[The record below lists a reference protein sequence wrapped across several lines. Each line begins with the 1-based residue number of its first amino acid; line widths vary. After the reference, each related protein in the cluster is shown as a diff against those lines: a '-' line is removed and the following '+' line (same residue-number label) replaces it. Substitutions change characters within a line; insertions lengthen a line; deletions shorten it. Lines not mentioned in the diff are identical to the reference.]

1 MQRIN
6 CTTDSRRCH
15 YPFVTSP
22 ELWSAGAGDKH
33 PLSRSE
39 SQKFT
44 PKTWFLFSTTC
55 LLSPPVTQGFRRT
68 KHWDMRRVLESNW
81 LRLDEVSV
89 KHPEERTATHQ
100 RLSNVLT
107 REINKITERSLFV
120 LSDRSSETSENKW
133 IFQHENLTIRGRNNE
148 RFLLISQSCVDF

>member
-6 CTTDSRRCH
+6 CTTGSRRCH

-22 ELWSAGAGDKH
+22 ELWSAGAGDKQ

-120 LSDRSSETSENKW
+120 QRRLK
-133 IFQHENLTIRGRNNE
+133 INE
-148 RFLLISQSCVDF
+148 SFNMKISQSEAETMSVFF

>member
-6 CTTDSRRCH
+6 CITGSRRCH

-89 KHPEERTATHQ
+89 KHPEERTAAHQ

-120 LSDRSSETSENKW
+120 QRRLK
-133 IFQHENLTIRGRNNE
+133 INE
-148 RFLLISQSCVDF
+148 SFNMKISQSEAETMSVFF

>member
-6 CTTDSRRCH
+6 CTTGSRHCH

-22 ELWSAGAGDKH
+22 ELWSAGAGDKQ

-89 KHPEERTATHQ
+89 KHPEERTAAHQ

-120 LSDRSSETSENKW
+120 QRRLK
-133 IFQHENLTIRGRNNE
+133 INE
-148 RFLLISQSCVDF
+148 SFNMKISQSEAETMSVFF

>member
-6 CTTDSRRCH
+6 CTTGSRRCH

-22 ELWSAGAGDKH
+22 ELWSAGAGDKQ

-89 KHPEERTATHQ
+89 KHPEERTAAHQ

-107 REINKITERSLFV
+107 REIKITERSLFV
-120 LSDRSSETSENKW
+120 QRRLK
-133 IFQHENLTIRGRNNE
+133 INE
-148 RFLLISQSCVDF
+148 SFNMKISQSEAETMSVFF

>member
-89 KHPEERTATHQ
+89 KHPEERTAAHQ

-120 LSDRSSETSENKW
+120 QRRLK
-133 IFQHENLTIRGRNNE
+133 INE
-148 RFLLISQSCVDF
+148 SFNMKISQSEAETMSVFF

>member
-6 CTTDSRRCH
+6 CTTGSRRCH

-89 KHPEERTATHQ
+89 KHPEERTAAHQ

-120 LSDRSSETSENKW
+120 QRRLK
-133 IFQHENLTIRGRNNE
+133 INE
-148 RFLLISQSCVDF
+148 SFNMKISQSEAETMSVFF

>member
-6 CTTDSRRCH
+6 CTTGSRRCH

-22 ELWSAGAGDKH
+22 ELWSAGAGDKQ

-55 LLSPPVTQGFRRT
+55 PPSPPVTQGFRRT

-89 KHPEERTATHQ
+89 KHPEERTAAHQ

-107 REINKITERSLFV
+107 REIKITERSLFV
-120 LSDRSSETSENKW
+120 QRRLK
-133 IFQHENLTIRGRNNE
+133 INE
-148 RFLLISQSCVDF
+148 SFNMKISQSEAETMSVFF

>member
-22 ELWSAGAGDKH
+22 ELWSAGAGDKQ

-68 KHWDMRRVLESNW
+68 KHWDMRPVLESNW

-89 KHPEERTATHQ
+89 KHPEERTAAHQ

-120 LSDRSSETSENKW
+120 QRRLK
-133 IFQHENLTIRGRNNE
+133 INE
-148 RFLLISQSCVDF
+148 SFNMKISQSEAETMSVFF

>member
-22 ELWSAGAGDKH
+22 ELWSAGAGDKQ

-55 LLSPPVTQGFRRT
+55 PPSPPVTQGFRRT

-89 KHPEERTATHQ
+89 KHPEERTAAHQ

-120 LSDRSSETSENKW
+120 QRRLK
-133 IFQHENLTIRGRNNE
+133 INE
-148 RFLLISQSCVDF
+148 SFNMKISQSEAETMSVFF

>member
-6 CTTDSRRCH
+6 CTTGSRHCH

-22 ELWSAGAGDKH
+22 ELWSAGAGDKQ

-55 LLSPPVTQGFRRT
+55 PPSPPVTQGFRRT

-89 KHPEERTATHQ
+89 KHPEERTAAHQ

-120 LSDRSSETSENKW
+120 QRRLK
-133 IFQHENLTIRGRNNE
+133 INE
-148 RFLLISQSCVDF
+148 SFNMKISQSEAETMSVFF

>member
-89 KHPEERTATHQ
+89 KHPEERTAAHQ

-107 REINKITERSLFV
+107 REIKITERSLFV
-120 LSDRSSETSENKW
+120 QRRLK
-133 IFQHENLTIRGRNNE
+133 INE
-148 RFLLISQSCVDF
+148 SFNMKISQSEAETMSVFF

>member
-22 ELWSAGAGDKH
+22 ELWSAGAGDKQ

-55 LLSPPVTQGFRRT
+55 PPSPPVTQGFRRT
-68 KHWDMRRVLESNW
+68 KHWDMRPVLESNW

-89 KHPEERTATHQ
+89 KHPEERTAAHQ

-120 LSDRSSETSENKW
+120 QRRLK
-133 IFQHENLTIRGRNNE
+133 INE
-148 RFLLISQSCVDF
+148 SFNMKISQSEAETMSVFF

>member
-6 CTTDSRRCH
+6 CTTGSRRCH

-22 ELWSAGAGDKH
+22 ELWSAGAGDKQ

-55 LLSPPVTQGFRRT
+55 PPSPPVTQGFRRT

-89 KHPEERTATHQ
+89 KHPEERTAAHQ

-120 LSDRSSETSENKW
+120 QRRLK
-133 IFQHENLTIRGRNNE
+133 INE
-148 RFLLISQSCVDF
+148 SFNMKISQSEAETMSVFF

>member
-22 ELWSAGAGDKH
+22 ELWSAGAGDKQ

-55 LLSPPVTQGFRRT
+55 PPSPPVTQGFRTT

-89 KHPEERTATHQ
+89 KHPEERTAAHQ

-120 LSDRSSETSENKW
+120 QRRLK
-133 IFQHENLTIRGRNNE
+133 INE
-148 RFLLISQSCVDF
+148 SFNMKISQSEAETMSVFF

>member
-68 KHWDMRRVLESNW
+68 KHWDMRPVLESNW

-89 KHPEERTATHQ
+89 KHPEERTAAHQ

-120 LSDRSSETSENKW
+120 QRRLK
-133 IFQHENLTIRGRNNE
+133 INE
-148 RFLLISQSCVDF
+148 SFNMKISQSEAETMSVFF

>member
-6 CTTDSRRCH
+6 CITGSRRCH

-22 ELWSAGAGDKH
+22 ELWSAGAGDKQ

-55 LLSPPVTQGFRRT
+55 PPSPPVTQGFRRT

-89 KHPEERTATHQ
+89 KHPEERTAAHQ

-120 LSDRSSETSENKW
+120 QRRLK
-133 IFQHENLTIRGRNNE
+133 INE
-148 RFLLISQSCVDF
+148 SFNMKISQSEAETMSVFF

>member
-6 CTTDSRRCH
+6 CTTGSQRCH

-22 ELWSAGAGDKH
+22 VLWSAGAGDKQ

-55 LLSPPVTQGFRRT
+55 PPSPPVTQGFRTT

-120 LSDRSSETSENKW
+120 QRRLK
-133 IFQHENLTIRGRNNE
+133 INE
-148 RFLLISQSCVDF
+148 SFNMKISQSEAETMSVFF

>member
-6 CTTDSRRCH
+6 CTTGSRRCH

-22 ELWSAGAGDKH
+22 ELWSAGAGDKQ

-89 KHPEERTATHQ
+89 KHPEERTAAHQ

-120 LSDRSSETSENKW
+120 QRRLK
-133 IFQHENLTIRGRNNE
+133 INE
-148 RFLLISQSCVDF
+148 SFNMKISQSEAETMSVFF

>member
-22 ELWSAGAGDKH
+22 ELWSAGAGDKQ

-89 KHPEERTATHQ
+89 KHPEERTAAHQ

-120 LSDRSSETSENKW
+120 QRRLK
-133 IFQHENLTIRGRNNE
+133 INE
-148 RFLLISQSCVDF
+148 SFNMKISQSEAETMSVFF